1 MRAFK
6 RSIALAIP
14 ILLTASIGFA
24 GSIRYE
30 LALGS
35 TIPVLVDA
43 PAGLTVSNLGIGAGM
58 GNLFDNGGG
67 ADSLRISGND
77 VQGSSVTAMTTS
89 AYLSFSVTIPAGVTV
104 NLTSLALDY
113 QAVNVVSYSNARV
126 FSTVDGFD
134 NVTADTIGV
143 LGRSIAGSDAVV
155 VHGNISL
162 VTPESNPTRGANVT
176 TGEFDGLT
184 DTTITFYLPWIDGA
198 TTTAAYTD
206 IDNLELTFDVTGP
219 GVPLFSEIVPLR
231 LPDGSVRLDY
241 SGANGQH
248 YSLLTSDDLSIPLTA
263 WPALTNDVLGV
274 SAEVFI
280 DRAAQHLPRR
290 YYVLAT
296 PLTRI
301 MCVGDSITEGSGSF
315 PAYRLGLW
323 RKLTAAGHSVEFVGS
338 RVTPNAGN
346 TLEHEGYGGKTA
358 EYVASV
364 LPVTF
369 AAHPADV
376 VLIHSGHNHFDTD
389 NPPDGPVPLIVEATE
404 SMIDTCRALNP
415 EVTVLV
421 AQVITSNKLPKYSY
435 IPDLNVAL
443 AALAARKHT
452 LAQPVYAVDLA
463 TGFNPATDTIT
474 DLVHPNAAGSEKMAT
489 KWFEALDAILP

>member
-1 MRAFK
+1 MRTFK
-6 RSIALAIP
+6 LSIALAIP
-14 ILLTASIGFA
+14 ILLTASSGFA

-43 PAGLTVSNLGIGAGM
+43 PVGLTVSNLGIGAGM

-67 ADSLRISGND
+67 ADSLRISGDD

-89 AYLSFSVTIPAGVTV
+89 AYLSFSVTIPSGVTV

-143 LGRSIAGSDAVV
+143 LGRSIPGSDSAV
-155 VHGNISL
+155 VHGVISL
-162 VTPESNPTRGANVT
+162 TSPESNPTRGGNVT
-176 TGEFDGLT
+176 NGEFDGLT
-184 DTTITFYLPWIDGA
+184 DTSITFYLPWIDGA
-198 TTTAAYTD
+198 ATPAAYTD

-219 GVPLFSEIVPLR
+219 LAPPFSEIVPLR
-231 LPDGSVRLDY
+231 LPDGSMRLEY
-241 SGANGQH
+241 SGANGQV
-248 YSLLTSDDLSIPLTA
+248 YSLLASDDLSIPLTA

-280 DRAAQHLPRR
+280 DPAAEHLSRR

-296 PLTRI
+296 PLKRI

-323 RKLTAAGHSVEFVGS
+323 RKLTAAGHSVHFVGS

-358 EYVASV
+358 EYLASV

-376 VLIHSGHNHFDTD
+376 VLIHAGHNHFDTD
-389 NPPDGPVPLIVEATE
+389 NPPDGPVPLIVAATE

-415 EVTVLV
+415 QVTVLV

-435 IPDLNVAL
+435 IPDLNIAL

-452 LAQPVYAVDLA
+452 IAQPVYVVDQA
-463 TGFNPATDTIT
+463 TGFNPATDTIS
-474 DLVHPNAAGSEKMAT
+474 DLVHPNASGSEKMAT
-489 KWFEALDAILP
+489 KWFEALDAVLP

>member
-30 LALGS
+30 LTLGS
-35 TIPVLVDA
+35 TLPVLVDA
-43 PAGLTVSNLGIGAGM
+43 PAGLTATHLGIGAGL

-77 VQGSSVTAMTTS
+77 VGGSTATAMSTG
-89 AYLSFSVTIPAGVTV
+89 AFLSFSVTIPAGVSV
-104 NLTSLALDY
+104 NLASLALDC
-113 QAVNVVSYSNARV
+113 QAVNAVSYSNARV
-126 FSTVDGFD
+126 FSTLDGFD

-143 LGRSIAGSDAVV
+143 LGRSTAGSDAMPVRRV
-155 VHGNISL
+155 ISL
-162 VTPESNPTRGANVT
+162 ATPESNPTRGANVT
-176 TGEFDGLT
+176 NGEFDGLP

-198 TTTAAYTD
+198 ATTAAYAD

-219 GVPLFSEIVPLR
+219 GAAPFSEIVPQR
-231 LPDGSVRLDY
+231 QPDGSVQLEY
-241 SGANGQH
+241 SGANGQY
-248 YSLLTSDDLSIPLTA
+248 YSLLASDSLAVPLAT

-274 SAEVFI
+274 SAAVFN
-280 DRAAQHLPRR
+280 DPAAAHLARR

-296 PLTRI
+296 PRTRI

-323 RKLTAAGHSVEFVGS
+323 RKLTAAGHSVQFVGS
-338 RVTPNAGN
+338 RVTPSAGN

-358 EYVASV
+358 EYLASV
-364 LPVTF
+364 LPATF

-376 VLIHSGHNHFDTD
+376 VLIHAGHNHYDTD
-389 NPPDGPVPLIVEATE
+389 NPPDGPVPLIVAATE
-404 SMIDTCRALNP
+404 SMIDTCRARNP
-415 EVTVLV
+415 QVTVLV
-421 AQVITSNKLPKYSY
+421 AQVITSAKLPKYSY

-443 AALAARKHT
+443 AALVARKHT
-452 LAQPVYAVDLA
+452 VAQPVYIVDQA
-463 TGFNPATDTIT
+463 SGFNPATDTIS
-474 DLVHPNAAGSEKMAT
+474 DLVHPNAAGSQKMAL
-489 KWFEALDAILP
+489 KWFETLDALLP

>member
-1 MRAFK
+1 MFNRC
-6 RSIALAIP
+6 IALAVP
-14 ILLTASIGFA
+14 VLLADVDGHA

-30 LALGS
+30 LSLGS

-43 PAGLTVSNLGIGAGM
+43 PAGLTVSNLAIGAGM

-67 ADSLRISGND
+67 SDSLRISGDD
-77 VQGSSVTAMTTS
+77 VGGSSVTAMSTG
-89 AYLSFSVTIPAGVTV
+89 AHLSFSVTVPAGVTV
-104 NLTSLALDY
+104 HLTSLRLDY
-113 QAVNVVSYSNARV
+113 QAVNAVSYSNARV
-126 FSTVDGFD
+126 FSTIDGFD

-143 LGRSIAGSDAVV
+143 LGRSAAGSDAAV
-155 VHGNISL
+155 VHGVISL
-162 VTPESNPTRGANVT
+162 TTPEANPSRGANVT
-176 TGEFDGLT
+176 NGEFDGLT
-184 DTTITFYLPWIDGA
+184 GTTVTFYLPWIDGA
-198 TTTAAYTD
+198 TTSASFAD
-206 IDNLELTFDVTGP
+206 IDDLELTFEAGGP
-219 GVPLFSEIVPLR
+219 GAPPFSEIVPLR
-231 LPDGSVRLDY
+231 LPDGSMRLDY
-241 SGANGQH
+241 SGANGQY
-248 YSLLTSDDLSIPLTA
+248 YSLLVSDDLSVPLAA
-263 WPALTNDVLGV
+263 WPALTNDVLGI

-280 DRAAQHLPRR
+280 DPAAAHLSRR

-323 RKLTAAGHSVEFVGS
+323 RKLTAAGHSVQFVGS

-358 EYVASV
+358 EYLASV

-376 VLIHSGHNHFDTD
+376 VLIHAGHNHFDTD
-389 NPPDGPVPLIVEATE
+389 TPPDGPVPLIIAATE

-415 EVTVLV
+415 QVTVLV

-435 IPDLNVAL
+435 IPDLNIAL

-452 LAQPVYAVDLA
+452 TAQPVYAVDQA
-463 TGFNPATDTIT
+463 TGFNPATDTIS
-474 DLVHPNAAGSEKMAT
+474 DLVHPNAAGSEKMAA
-489 KWFEALDAILP
+489 KWFGALDAILP